1 MSLYFTNVGEQEM
14 VRAILNTLEWNLGL
28 YKNVVTPDGSLTM
41 LGIQEMPS
49 GGGRSYTTKTLNL
62 DFALAAAANK
72 WYVSQNT
79 AGKAEGL
86 YHNTYL
92 EFEFNTVDVA
102 DGNTVYG
109 AVIYTYAV
117 PFDGGA
123 TEIKPGNII
132 KGATSAATGIV
143 TGVIVTSGAWDGTAA
158 GHVFIKTKTGTFQ
171 DNENLIISGKV
182 ATIAVNAGGTGY
194 NIGDIVSI
202 TQTGGSGTKVVVTV
216 AGGGIV
222 SGVVLVEGGQGHS
235 VATGLATANIVGS
248 GTGLLLNVSTLSTT
262 AVAVSNTQT
271 MYGGDAHKQLLA
283 LEELPEAK
291 LIDTAGQK
299 IRVIMKWSASTA

>member
-14 VRAILNTLEWNLGL
+14 MRAILNTLEWNLGL

-49 GGGRSYTTKTLNL
+49 GGGRGYATKTLNL

-72 WYVSQNT
+72 WYVSQNA

-109 AVIYTYAV
+109 AVIYTYVV

-158 GHVFIKTKTGTFQ
+158 GLVFIKTKAGTFQ
-171 DNENLIISGKV
+171 DGENLIISGKV

-235 VATGLATANIVGS
+235 VTTGLATANIVGT
-248 GTGLLLNVSTLSTT
+248 GTGLLLNISTLSTT

-291 LIDTAGQK
+291 LIDTVGQK
-299 IRVIMKWSASTA
+299 IRVITKWSASTA